1 MCPCLLGTTARV
13 WEGPIPPFP
22 SPGDVRDPLRA
33 VTSNSP
39 SALWVGESTRTCGA
53 LPAPGAGAAGAAAS
67 RGAERGQRSLCSAGA
82 GPASNPP
89 KQGRGT
95 PGTATEIPMG
105 SSALVSPPRVD
116 AKTGA
121 KERLRPKPSPGKGGA
136 ASLLPP
142 GGMEP
147 GLGSSGSTCLTFSC
161 AWHRGGVR

>member
-1 MCPCLLGTTARV
+1 MSLPARNHSQSLGRTHPSLPEPRRCA
-13 WEGPIPPFP
+13 GS
-22 SPGDVRDPLRA
+22 SPGCDQQLPERPVGGRIHQDMRSSPGSRGGSGRSCCQPRSRA
-33 VTSNSP
+33 R
-39 SALWVGESTRTCGA
+39 SALPVLC
-53 LPAPGAGAAGAAAS
+53 
-67 RGAERGQRSLCSAGA
+67 RGRPRIK
-82 GPASNPP
+82 PP
-89 KQGRGT
+89 KQSRGT
-95 PGTATEIPMG
+95 PGTATEIPTG

-116 AKTGA
+116 AKMGA